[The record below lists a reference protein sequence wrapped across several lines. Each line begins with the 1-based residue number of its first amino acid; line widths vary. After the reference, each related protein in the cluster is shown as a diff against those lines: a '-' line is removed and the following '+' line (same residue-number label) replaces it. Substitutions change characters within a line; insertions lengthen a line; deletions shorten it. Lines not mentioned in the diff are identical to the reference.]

1 MRKVAIYG
9 GSFNPVHFGHIGLS
23 RWVLEHTDTDEVWL
37 MVSPNNPLKDSSILA
52 DEQERLKGVEAA
64 IEEDERE
71 RGKIEGKRMR
81 ACDFEFRLPRPSYTV
96 DTLRALMEAYQ
107 DVEFRLLIGEDNWM
121 IFDRW
126 KEWKWILEKVEVLVY
141 PRKCMK
147 ERCTMYDLY
156 TKDGCTKGVKMLEG
170 APYFDISSTEIREKR
185 KKS

>member
-52 DEQERLKGVEAA
+52 DEQERLKGVEEAIAA
-64 IEEDERE
+64 DERE
-71 RGKIEGKRMR
+71 RGSIAGKKMR

-141 PRKCMK
+141 PRKCTK
-147 ERCTMYDLY
+147 ERCTMSDLF